1 MNIKKIVSK
10 FFTFFLPHIFW
21 HQIKRQLLKLRFFI
35 KQFLPKTLLFRTLI
49 ILATTLLVLQLILA
63 IIFYDNHWRILRHT
77 LTENLS
83 LTISEIV
90 RQATEADNT
99 KDIQKII
106 NYYNQVTSLKIKMS
120 SVEPS
125 NKEKKINK
133 SSAMIIANFHYLI
146 PNNKIYINR
155 YNINYSAVI
164 ITIKI
169 KDDIYLIFNLKT
181 DLFFISSFYYLLLA
195 FILFYILTITVV
207 WQFVR
212 LQIRPLQQLSKYAK
226 KFAKERKAPFIVPS
240 GSIEIRQTTKAF
252 NEMTTQIQKFIDE
265 RTLML
270 SSISHDLKTS
280 LTKMNLLLELNKI
293 QNHTELQ
300 AEIANMDN
308 MVNAYLNFAKLDYQK
323 LTLTPINIKHFLK
336 KITSQ
341 ETFANLK
348 ISTKFQQ
355 TPKTFAI
362 HTHSMA
368 RVFENI
374 LNNAKKFASKVVITV
389 DNYSEHNIKIT
400 VEDNG
405 KGIPTNDLPN
415 VFQPFY
421 KINKARTA
429 EKGSVGLGLYIVK
442 DIINQHGGEI
452 TLSKS
457 ELGGLKLTIILPIN

>member
-1 MNIKKIVSK
+1 MNIKNNFLKLI
-10 FFTFFLPHIFW
+10 TFLLPYVFW
-21 HQIKRQLLKLRFFI
+21 RQLKKQLLKLRFFI
-35 KQFLPKTLLFRTLI
+35 KQFLPKTLLFRTLV
-49 ILATTLLVLQLILA
+49 ILAATLLVLQLILA
-63 IIFYDNHWRILRHT
+63 IIFYDNHWRILRNT

-83 LTISEIV
+83 LTISQIV
-90 RQATEADNT
+90 RQASEADNPQ
-99 KDIQKII
+99 DIQKII
-106 NYYNQVTSLKIKMS
+106 NYYNQVTSLKIRMS
-120 SVEPS
+120 SIEPKS
-125 NKEKKINK
+125 KEKKINR
-133 SSAMIIANFHYLI
+133 SSAMIISNFHYLI
-146 PNNKIYINR
+146 PNNKIYINS
-155 YNINYSAVI
+155 YNRSYSAVI

-226 KFAKERKAPFIVPS
+226 KFAKERKAPFIAPS

-252 NEMTTQIQKFIDE
+252 NEMTLQIQKFIDE

-280 LTKMNLLLELNKI
+280 LTKMNLILALHKT
-293 QNHTELQ
+293 QNNEELQ
-300 AEIANMDN
+300 KEIENMDN

-323 LTLTPINIKHFLK
+323 ISLKSVNIKHFLK
-336 KITSQ
+336 KIISQ
-341 ETFANLK
+341 ENFSSLK
-348 ISTKFQQ
+348 ISLRCQQ
-355 TPKTFAI
+355 TVKVFPI
-362 HTHSMA
+362 HVQSME

-374 LNNAKKFASKVVITV
+374 LNNAKKFATKVTITV
-389 DNYSEHNIKIT
+389 TNYGEHNIQII

-405 KGIPTNDLPN
+405 KGIPATDMPN

-442 DIINQHGGEI
+442 DIINQHSGEI